1 MIAIDEKLN
10 KSIQTNIIETNKKLN
25 EKIEKPLTHVPIC
38 QHLLNNFNIVQFNN
52 YVYPRLFFNEDTLKN
67 DVGYFIKNDKLENQL
82 LIFQKYIEANKLTL
96 SKILPNLFCNISMY
110 KIFSSR
116 SSILNNS
123 NIYYSILNNHNLF
136 FYYNQNQKNFNIN
149 KEKKLIIDN
158 NISTSEISIEKND
171 NIEKEK
177 KKTFIRRGRK
187 TTNRNT
193 YKIHTSL
200 CVDNITRK
208 IQVNY
213 LSFVIYF
220 ANDIVRT
227 ILPPEKVIELK
238 FKHIEYSIKRCINL
252 LSLNEMRS
260 KTMGEILQMKETN
273 KSTAK
278 SLSNKEKYLAIC
290 SFHNEIINS
299 FFRKSYVYIFENYYL
314 KLNNIKY
321 FEGVKIKLSLK
332 TKKFTYEY
340 LENDIGLSK
349 EKVNV
354 IIRKYFIYGHRK
366 YKNKF
371 YIRKES

>member
-1 MIAIDEKLN
+1 M
-10 KSIQTNIIETNKKLN
+10 
-25 EKIEKPLTHVPIC
+25 
-38 QHLLNNFNIVQFNN
+38 
-52 YVYPRLFFNEDTLKN
+52 
-67 DVGYFIKNDKLENQL
+67 ENQL

-116 SSILNNS
+116 SSLLNNS

-136 FYYNQNQKNFNIN
+136 FYYNQKQKNFNIN